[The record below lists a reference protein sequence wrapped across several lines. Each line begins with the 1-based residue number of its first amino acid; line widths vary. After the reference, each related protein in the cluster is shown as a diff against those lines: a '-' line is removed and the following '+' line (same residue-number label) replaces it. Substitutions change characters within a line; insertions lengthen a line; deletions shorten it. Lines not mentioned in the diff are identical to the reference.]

1 MIDKHRSNRLMYTY
15 GISSA
20 DYDRLLKEQ
29 NNSCAICHKLPEKVK
44 LSVDHNH
51 ANGRVRGLLCFRC
64 NTLLGLA
71 FESIQILTNA
81 LDYTKKHN
89 EIDIDWDVDNLKRK
103 LEACGI

>member
-1 MIDKHRSNRLMYTY
+1 MDKSRSSRLMYTY

-29 NNSCAICHKLPEKVK
+29 NNSCAICGKPPEKVK

-71 FESIQILTNA
+71 YDSIQILTNA
-81 LDYTKKHN
+81 LGYITKHN
-89 EIDIDWDVDNLKRK
+89 EIDIDWDVDNLRK
-103 LEACGI
+103 KLAACGI